1 MSNCKNV
8 CRLCNNFITST
19 SVTVVTVD
27 GVDNLVIDLPANIPC
42 GYTNCRKVC
51 FAIIQNIPATATIL
65 MPVSISIGGDTT
77 TVYPLLDDC
86 CNQITACGIRTRTR
100 YSTCVST
107 RNGGSFRMLGRVNCY
122 PQNVIASLPIP
133 ATAPATPAVQSAVAT
148 RSVANATPTSTT
160 TKKTTA
166 KTVDSMTV
174 QANNVTISKGEE

>member
-8 CRLCNNFITST
+8 CQLCKNFITST

-27 GVDNLVIDLPANIPC
+27 GTDTLVIDLPANIPC

-65 MPVSISIGGDTT
+65 MPVAISIGGDTT

-100 YSTCVST
+100 YSTCVNT
-107 RNGGSFRMLGRVNCY
+107 RNGGSFRLLGRVCCY
-122 PQNVIASLPIP
+122 PQNVVASLPITP
-133 ATAPATPAVQSAVAT
+133 AATTPATPAVAQARAISSAAVAPNT
-148 RSVANATPTSTT
+148 TSTT
-160 TKKTTA
+160 KTTTTT
-166 KTVDSMTV
+166 TVS
-174 QANNVTISKGEE
+174 NVTKGGAEQ